1 MAEKSPT
8 HYYVTQSLGGTQK
21 VKLEK
26 GDTIHVAGGE
36 SGLSHLLY
44 SKEIRRLKDGSEYA
58 FGKFLGFPTHRR
70 IRTVVN
76 GRAAIPELRAPMLLG
91 GEQHFVKVETA

>member
-1 MAEKSPT
+1 MAEKSPK
-8 HYYVTQSLGGTQK
+8 HYVETQRIGGTTK
-21 VKLEK
+21 TELKK

-44 SKEIRRLKDGSEYA
+44 SKEIRRLNDGSEYA

-70 IRTVVN
+70 ISTVVN